1 MARKFGNANF
11 THEELSEFGKR
22 GQQARME
29 TLRKRKEMKETLK
42 ILMAMSVG
50 KGKRVDIENI
60 QAFTEIKGKNI
71 TVDQAMMVKLVQ
83 RALTGDLNAIT
94 MVRDTIGEKP
104 SDKVEVKDVTPV
116 IISGED
122 DLSE

>member
-50 KGKRVDIENI
+50 KGRVADIEKI
-60 QAFTEIKGKNI
+60 QAFAELKGKNV
-71 TVDQAMMVKLVQ
+71 TVDQAMMIKLVQ
-83 RALTGDLNAIT
+83 KALVGDLNAIT

-122 DLSE
+122 ELSE